1 MITRLVLDKL
11 PCASLL
17 IRIREAP
24 KEGFKFVRKED
35 YPQKDWDKLGIWP
48 YAKPYTSGTY
58 CNAECRVGES
68 ELKLFDSLAKDKN
81 RAEKVERPVADEAI
95 QFAIKVGK
103 MPGDEVPVEEVEEY
117 LYNLIG
123 DYLVPSTKI
132 RIIDLKYFAIYSEE
146 AGFKVAI
153 DGMHNLRNE
162 EVFVTL
168 FGLNPPGILYSSDD
182 GKKDTTQIMLNS
194 SLDWNSPLSSPAYIE
209 GYVHYRKVPASKNL
223 HMVIDVRQVRKKKEI
238 YYEQTPYAWTI
249 LPLFTYDNYVNSG
262 IYQLPLFKGPVQPD
276 ILKELKAANDPW
288 EKLMQITR
296 ERDPDT
302 RKPRLVFLNSS
313 SMMVR
318 LVDGQREGHFSVPFD
333 WSRISYKYLPQDQL
347 YEYAYNEAVMERL
360 RSNKRLSKIKPDGLT
375 DLEYNLKITKS
386 VVNVFELLQFS
397 EQQL

>member
-1 MITRLVLDKL
+1 MLDKL

-35 YPQKDWDKLGIWP
+35 YPQKDWDRLGIWP
-48 YAKPYTSGTY
+48 YAKPYTSGSY

-153 DGMHNLRNE
+153 DGMHNIPKKG
-162 EVFVTL
+162 VYVTL
-168 FGLNPPGILYSSDD
+168 Y
-182 GKKDTTQIMLNS
+182 
-194 SLDWNSPLSSPAYIE
+194 
-209 GYVHYRKVPASKNL
+209 
-223 HMVIDVRQVRKKKEI
+223 
-238 YYEQTPYAWTI
+238 
-249 LPLFTYDNYVNSG
+249 
-262 IYQLPLFKGPVQPD
+262 
-276 ILKELKAANDPW
+276 
-288 EKLMQITR
+288 
-296 ERDPDT
+296 
-302 RKPRLVFLNSS
+302 
-313 SMMVR
+313 
-318 LVDGQREGHFSVPFD
+318 
-333 WSRISYKYLPQDQL
+333 
-347 YEYAYNEAVMERL
+347 
-360 RSNKRLSKIKPDGLT
+360 
-375 DLEYNLKITKS
+375 
-386 VVNVFELLQFS
+386 
-397 EQQL
+397 